1 MSLLKWIGRL
11 VRWGLTATGLFALA
25 AGSLLAVPVSPPPEL
40 ASIRAGALAID
51 RAGLPEPS
59 RFYARDGSH
68 LAYRF
73 YPAADGG
80 TEKIAIVIHGSGE
93 GSAGMNQI
101 AKQLAAQNFIV
112 VAPDIRGHG
121 GSGTR
126 GDIGYFGQLDDDLE
140 DLVVLLRRQFPNA
153 HFGLLGFSSGGGFAL
168 RIASGK
174 LASNFN
180 RLVLVSPYLNYD
192 APSTRS
198 PATSARWA
206 NADVPRIIA
215 LAILRGLGLRC
226 CEDLP
231 VVAFAVAPGSEKFV
245 TAQYSYRLMTNFAAP
260 PSISTALHDVKMPA
274 TIIAGGQDELMDSAK
289 YADIVRGIEPKIDV
303 QIVPGLGHMD
313 MLHTPAAI
321 DAMLAAF
328 KE

>member
-1 MSLLKWIGRL
+1 MTVLKWIWRL
-11 VRWGLTATGLFALA
+11 MRWGLCTIGVLALA
-25 AGSLLAVPVSPPPEL
+25 AGLLLAVPLSQPPEL

-51 RAGLPEPS
+51 RTGLPEAS
-59 RFYARDGSH
+59 RFYARDGSE

-80 TEKIAIVIHGSGE
+80 TQKIAILIHGSGG

-101 AKQLAAQNFIV
+101 AKEFAAKGFIV
-112 VAPDIRGHG
+112 IAPDIRGHG

-140 DLVVLLRRQFPNA
+140 DLITQLRQQFPGA

-168 RIASGK
+168 RLASGK
-174 LASNFN
+174 LASNFD

-198 PATSARWA
+198 PETSARWA
-206 NADVPRIIA
+206 NADKPRIIT
-215 LAILRGLGLRC
+215 LAILRGVGLHC
-226 CEDLP
+226 CEALP
-231 VVAFAVAPGSEKFV
+231 VVAFAVAAGSEKFV
-245 TAQYSYRLMTNFAAP
+245 TAHYSYRLMANFAAP
-260 PSISTALHDVKMPA
+260 PNINVAFHTLKIPT

-303 QIVPGLGHMD
+303 KIVPGLSHMD
-313 MLHTPAAI
+313 MLHMPAAI
-321 DAMLAAF
+321 DAMLAAL